1 MQHFKFFLEEQLF
14 GVCTFLGE
22 RMGIAISSIRLYFI
36 YVSFLTFG
44 SPIIFYLIM
53 AFWLNVRR
61 YWRIQKDFLRGF

>member
-1 MQHFKFFLEEQLF
+1 MQQFKFFLEQQLF

-36 YVSFLTFG
+36 YISFLTFG

-61 YWRIQKDFLRGF
+61 YWRMQKDSLRGL